1 MTPVNNRLL
10 GTEDQDL
17 TVSCNAEGGN
27 PAPYVV
33 LIIDAQTVANQT
45 QSVQHTFSTINRSY
59 DKKIVTCQ
67 TSNSAY
73 SQNPMTVS
81 AVIYINRK

>member
-17 TVSCNAEGGN
+17 TVSYNAEGGN

-33 LIIDAQTVANQT
+33 LTIDAQTVANQT

-59 DKKIVTCQ
+59 DKK
-67 TSNSAY
+67 
-73 SQNPMTVS
+73 
-81 AVIYINRK
+81 